1 LNAPMSAPWEFN
13 RAGGF
18 IAHFR
23 LACIGRPFIGSVP
36 ATASF
41 ESTVGTGMELA
52 FAIKEVSARG
62 ALTVVSRQ
70 LLFLIA
76 LGYGI
81 SYLVPAGIGIAS
93 PQVNDEEPRSGGFVH
108 GSRFELRA
116 QLVCGS
122 APPRFWE
129 RSACNLPK

>member
-1 LNAPMSAPWEFN
+1 
-13 RAGGF
+13 
-18 IAHFR
+18 
-23 LACIGRPFIGSVP
+23 
-36 ATASF
+36 
-41 ESTVGTGMELA
+41 MELT
-52 FAIKEVSARG
+52 FASKEVSARS
-62 ALTVVSRQ
+62 ALTVASRQ

-81 SYLVPAGIGIAS
+81 SYLVPAGISFAS
-93 PQVNDEEPRSGGFVH
+93 RQVNDEEPRSSAFVH

-116 QLVCGS
+116 ELVCGA